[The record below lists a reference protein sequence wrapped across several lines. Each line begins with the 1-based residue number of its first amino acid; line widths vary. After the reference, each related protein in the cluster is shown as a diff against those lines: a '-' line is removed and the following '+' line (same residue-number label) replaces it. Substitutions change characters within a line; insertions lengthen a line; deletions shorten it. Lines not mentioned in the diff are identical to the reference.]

1 MPLIFGLINIEGG
14 FMKALFLFG
23 IMFFAFSL
31 AISCSKQ
38 MSEKDYFDRANQY
51 MGQQNWE
58 KAEESFAAI
67 YENFPNGVFSSKALF
82 MVAYINAN
90 HLNNLEKART
100 YYTEF
105 LEKYPEHELSDDAQY
120 ELDHLGKDVD
130 DLPFIS
136 SERAEEED
144 STIEVQQEVSSSN

>member
-1 MPLIFGLINIEGG
+1 
-14 FMKALFLFG
+14 MKALFLFG
-23 IMFFAFSL
+23 IMILAFFL
-31 AISCSKQ
+31 TTSCSTR

-58 KAEESFAAI
+58 KAEELFAMI
-67 YENFPNGVFSSKALF
+67 HEKYPNGIFSSKALF

-105 LEKYPEHELSDDAQY
+105 LDKYPDHELADDAQY
-120 ELDHLGKDVD
+120 ELDHLGKDVE

-136 SERAEEED
+136 NEPAEVAD
-144 STIEVQQEVSSSN
+144 SVLQAPQGASSSN